1 MRKRLKLAW
10 GALWGKYDGTQA
22 SPWPPKI
29 TQMLSWHDRLIA
41 VDSEGRIWE
50 MDATY
55 GDIRNLTIQ
64 LLSENPVP
72 KW

>member
-29 TQMLSWHDRLIA
+29 THLINWRDDLLA
-41 VDSEGRIWE
+41 VDSEGRIWR
-50 MDATY
+50 MKSDY
-55 GDIRNLTIQ
+55 GDPKMLIIE